1 MGEVQ
6 ASTPEQQ
13 NPYSAAVQEV
23 LTKKAAE
30 RKELMEKWGLSG
42 PATGLREHFVG
53 SAAGPTGSKEVD
65 FTTTRFK
72 SALSKKEIALAEA
85 AEQQLQQGKSPDDVK
100 TWLTER
106 LDALHKATGTILMVT
121 AVGNSVSED
130 GDQSLD
136 AVEILHYLDEATMM
150 IAALEV
156 EDFLTAE
163 GAKGNLPQ
171 VLERI
176 ADSKKAGK
184 DFLKEDDYKY
194 VINFMSP
201 LEWADA
207 AKKAETGAVLSS
219 QQLGEGI
226 AFGLIYAHMTEE
238 QRMKLME
245 TLVDD
250 PEKRDMAVDTI
261 IAMASTGVLEPMQAK
276 KVLEYAQTKGLK
288 MPAADMAQYFA
299 AEMPEW
305 TASATAVEKATK
317 DFRAQFGTR
326 LEGRYSL
333 GGWGDVL
340 AILVGIWGGLEVV
353 FNLWVNKGKP
363 NKFVAA
369 GMAAMGGA
377 AEVLSDGAVSRNARR
392 LVETPSEKKKAA
404 EDVLRDMTARRP
416 ASLEVFVSSYG
427 KIDMEMQEKIDAK
440 KQPIV
445 TLADLGAVD
454 PKKQEAMLAEYP
466 GTPEEQTKAAE
477 AQLTVLYGIVKNK
490 LEIKDQGELRS
501 FVAALPKDLAIT

>member
-1 MGEVQ
+1 MVEVQ
-6 ASTPEQQ
+6 SSASEQQ
-13 NPYSAAVQEV
+13 KPYSAAVQEV

-42 PATGLREHFVG
+42 PATAVREHFVG
-53 SAAGPTGSKEVD
+53 GAAGPTGSKEVD

-72 SALSKKEIALAEA
+72 SALGKKEAALADA
-85 AEQQLQQGKSPDDVK
+85 AEKKLQQGEAPDTVK

-106 LDALHKATGTILMVT
+106 LDALHKATETILTVT

-156 EDFLTAE
+156 EDFLAAE
-163 GAKGNLPQ
+163 GEKGDLPQ

-176 ADSKKAGK
+176 AKSKEVGK

-207 AKKAETGAVLSS
+207 AKGAETGAVLSS

-238 QRMKLME
+238 QRMKLMK
-245 TLVDD
+245 TLVDQK
-250 PEKRDMAVDTI
+250 PEMAVDTI

-276 KVLEYAQTKGLK
+276 KVLEYAQTQGLK

-305 TASATAVEKATK
+305 TASAMAVEKATK
-317 DFRAQFGTR
+317 DFRARFGTR
-326 LEGRYSL
+326 LEGRYSV

-340 AILVGIWGGLEVV
+340 AILVGIWGGLEVA

-363 NKFVAA
+363 NKFVTA
-369 GMAAMGGA
+369 GVAAMGGA
-377 AEVLSDGAVSRNARR
+377 AEILSDGGVSRNARR
-392 LVETPSEKKKAA
+392 LVEQPSEKKEAA
-404 EDVLRDMTARRP
+404 KDVLRDMTARRP
-416 ASLEVFVSSYG
+416 ATLDLFVNSYG
-427 KIDMEMQEKIDAK
+427 KIDMEMQEKIADK

-445 TLADLGAVD
+445 TLADLGTVD
-454 PKKQEAMLAEYP
+454 PKAQEAMLAEYP
-466 GTPEEQTKAAE
+466 GTPEEQTKAVE
-477 AQLTVLYGIVKNK
+477 AQLTVLYGIVKNN
-490 LEIKDQGELRS
+490 LEIKDQSELRS
-501 FVAALPKDLAIT
+501 FVAALPTDLAIT